1 MIRRNAVKPQGGIG
15 LRALKRVLAIG
26 AHPDDIEL
34 GCLGYLMK
42 LAKDAHI
49 RAYVASLGSIGDPTT
64 GPHRRKESQ
73 KALAVLNCEE
83 LRFRGKAGIEMSD
96 FDEIHEELY
105 DMIQSF
111 QPDLIL
117 CLGPHDSHQEHR
129 YIYEL
134 MMTGARRLHSSIMTY
149 GIVSNTLDF
158 QPRIFVDISDQYLE
172 KKKALQFFTSQKD
185 RYYMQDDFLDIF
197 HTHKYP
203 ILHGLTFCESF
214 QCERIF
220 L

>member
-1 MIRRNAVKPQGGIG
+1 M
-15 LRALKRVLAIG
+15 RALNRVLAIG
-26 AHPDDIEL
+26 AHPDDIEY

-42 LAKDAHI
+42 LAKDARI

-73 KALAVLNCEE
+73 KALAVLNCED
-83 LRFRGKAGIEMSD
+83 LRFRDKAGVEMSD

-105 DMIQSF
+105 DLIQSY

-117 CLGPHDSHQEHR
+117 CLGPYDSHQEHR
-129 YIYEL
+129 YMYEL
-134 MMTGARRLHSSIMTY
+134 MMTGARRAHSSIMTY

-158 QPRIFVDISDQYLE
+158 KPRIFADITDHYVE

-185 RYYMQDDFLDIF
+185 RYYMHDDFLDIF

-203 ILHGLTFCESF
+203 NLHGLKFCESF